1 MKRKACMMKKILCIL
16 VFAVILCVEAAAE
29 SAEYDSADLSEAL
42 VILKEC
48 GGEPDE
54 EELQKLYS
62 LGLSDEDID
71 GLTVINSLRKD
82 KNDITPYI
90 AAGAVIIILSAA
102 AVVCVV
108 LLKKKT

>member
-1 MKRKACMMKKILCIL
+1 MKKFLCIL
-16 VFAVILCVEAAAE
+16 VFAAVLCAGVSAG

-42 VILKEC
+42 VILREC

-54 EELQKLYS
+54 EELQKLYG
-62 LGLSDEDID
+62 LGLTDEDID

-90 AAGAVIIILSAA
+90 IAGSVIIVLSAA

-108 LLKKKT
+108 ILKKKT